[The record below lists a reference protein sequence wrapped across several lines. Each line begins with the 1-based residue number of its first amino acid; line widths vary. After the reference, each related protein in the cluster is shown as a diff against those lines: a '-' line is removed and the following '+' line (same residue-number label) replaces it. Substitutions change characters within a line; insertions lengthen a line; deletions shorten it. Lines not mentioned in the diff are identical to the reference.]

1 MTGVLDTDAI
11 AQVISD
17 GRARR
22 LSSSEIAQQI
32 VAMVDDPTWAK
43 AMSHPLRGAILQ
55 LLRRDGP
62 PSPSRA
68 AERLDD
74 DTTLGVVAYHFR
86 HLEQL
91 QLIEISDR
99 IPRRGAI
106 EHVYR
111 PRADRARYQ

>member
-11 AQVISD
+11 AQLISD

-32 VAMVDDPTWAK
+32 VAMVEDPTWAR
-43 AMSHPLRGAILQ
+43 AMSHPLRGAILR
-55 LLRRDGP
+55 LLRREGP
-62 PSPSRA
+62 LSPSRA
-68 AERLDD
+68 AEHLDD
-74 DTTLGVVAYHFR
+74 TPLGVVAYHFR
-86 HLEQL
+86 HLEHL
-91 QLIEISDR
+91 QLIEICDR

-111 PRADRARYQ
+111 LQDT

>member
-32 VAMVDDPTWAK
+32 VAMVEDPTWAE
-43 AMSHPLRGAILQ
+43 AMSHPL
-55 LLRRDGP
+55 P
-62 PSPSRA
+62 
-68 AERLDD
+68 LDD
-74 DTTLGVVAYHFR
+74 DTPLGVVAYHFR

-91 QLIEISDR
+91 QLIEICDR

-111 PRADRARYQ
+111 LRAT